1 MGLSF
6 KMPRQAKV
14 RRSEEMSPLQ
24 ARLLG
29 DIERYL
35 NKHKLKT
42 KLAAR
47 GGPTQQAMSKWAHGG
62 GPTLKSL
69 ESLAKAVESEVLLAI
84 PGVSDP
90 PASIEEYLGGDR
102 MSDHDLELA
111 RLIDEMD
118 EGARRELLGYL
129 RGRAAVRPISAGAG
143 LRPDRDRSNAS
154 SGQAT

>member
-1 MGLSF
+1 
-6 KMPRQAKV
+6 MPRHAKTPTV

-35 NKHKLKT
+35 TKHKLKT
-42 KLAAR
+42 KLSLL

-62 GPTLKSL
+62 GPTLRSL
-69 ESLAKAVESEVLLAI
+69 EALAEAVKSEVLLAI

-90 PASIEEYLGGDR
+90 PASVEEYLEGG

-111 RLIDEMD
+111 RFIDGMD
-118 EGARRELLGYL
+118 EGERRELLGYL
-129 RGRAAVRPISAGAG
+129 RGRAAARPTSAGAG
-143 LRPDRDRSNAS
+143 LKPDRDRSSAS